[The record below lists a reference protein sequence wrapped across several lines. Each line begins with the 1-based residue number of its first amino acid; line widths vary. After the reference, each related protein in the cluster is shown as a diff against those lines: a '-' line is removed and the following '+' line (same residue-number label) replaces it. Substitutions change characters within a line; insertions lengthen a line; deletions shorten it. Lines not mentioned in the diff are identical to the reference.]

1 MIIICGNHHIIW
13 YFAQFLLF
21 TMMLKI
27 VFRITEVEMAIDVY
41 ETFLF
46 FHLKYLIT
54 RYSRLK

>member
-1 MIIICGNHHIIW
+1 
-13 YFAQFLLF
+13 
-21 TMMLKI
+21 MLKI